1 MIASL
6 TRKLYFCY
14 RWGLSSSVVSEVWFG
29 NSVIRKHSVGNA
41 ICASQSQ
48 AGFPSQFNTT
58 PATVRYHNNR
68 GDHRPQWT
76 LATLVPGPGIH
87 WPMGGYLSAEMI
99 GLTVRYLFSHG
110 PLCFRLFY
118 TFPNTCFLLEIESLD
133 GCESRRRLNQDHIR
147 LYSPWYLPKSAPQ
160 GLTGHR
166 TGAGAGG
173 RGGNNYN
180 LQNIE

>member
-1 MIASL
+1 MP
-6 TRKLYFCY
+6 RKVKPVF
-14 RWGLSSSVVSEVWFG
+14 RPSSAP
-29 NSVIRKHSVGNA
+29 HQP
-41 ICASQSQ
+41 QSD
-48 AGFPSQFNTT
+48 
-58 PATVRYHNNR
+58 HNNR

-87 WPMGGYLSAEMI
+87 WPMGGYLSAEMM

-118 TFPNTCFLLEIESLD
+118 MFPNTCFLLEIESLD

-147 LYSPWYLPKSAPQ
+147 LYSPWYLPKPAPQ

-166 TGAGAGG
+166 TGAGG
-173 RGGNNYN
+173 GGNTIICRTLNKVYPC
-180 LQNIE
+180 LKTPDVVARHTASHHTQ